1 MHRGYPI
8 FDTICNI
15 QLARLCKARPSAE
28 SDYVSFFDRLKST
41 LTGSEAAPALA
52 PAPLAKDAPASV
64 TESADTSF
72 PSKKKSE
79 SRFMGRDNESLVP
92 MQAQSAATLS
102 SYWVFICANT
112 QRLVMVPEMGSAE
125 GEPLSYDQID
135 EMRSVGISEEVAYQ
149 AGYDQYWK
157 MPSQESI
164 LRMPKVYGVEIPLLN
179 RMKLTTK
186 LVKGSEPR
194 GFWMHI
200 RLRTP
205 DEMAALQVEEPR
217 IV

>member
-1 MHRGYPI
+1 M
-8 FDTICNI
+8 
-15 QLARLCKARPSAE
+15 ARLCKARPFAE

-52 PAPLAKDAPASV
+52 PAPIAKPAPASV
-64 TESADTSF
+64 SESVDTSF
-72 PSKKKSE
+72 PANKKTE
-79 SRFMGRDNESLVP
+79 SRFMGRENESLTP
-92 MQAQSAATLS
+92 MQAQSTALPS
-102 SYWVFICANT
+102 NFWVFVCANT
-112 QRLVMVPEMGSAE
+112 QKLVMVPEMGSAE
-125 GEPLSYDQID
+125 GEPLSYELID
-135 EMRSVGISEEVAYQ
+135 EMRRIGISEEVAYQ

-205 DEMAALQVEEPR
+205 EEMAALVVEEPR
-217 IV
+217 LL